1 MLFVVVEIV
10 DPISNKDKQK
20 GVQTP
25 NRASMYHL
33 VLLLRNLEPSDNDN
47 DNTTRVHA
55 VHNEIC
61 DDQ

>member
-1 MLFVVVEIV
+1 MLFVVVEMV
-10 DPISNKDKQK
+10 DPISNKNKPK

-33 VLLLRNLEPSDNDN
+33 VLLLRNLEPSDNV
-47 DNTTRVHA
+47 NTTRVHA